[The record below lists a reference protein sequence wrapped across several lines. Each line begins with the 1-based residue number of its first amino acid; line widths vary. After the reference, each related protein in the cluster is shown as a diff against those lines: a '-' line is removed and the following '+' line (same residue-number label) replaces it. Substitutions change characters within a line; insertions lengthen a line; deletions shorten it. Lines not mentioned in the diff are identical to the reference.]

1 MLIDPH
7 SKQISLSPDKNNY
20 TEDEFHE
27 TLKLLIDNNNTTN
40 IKTKKRK
47 QTEPEYWTDSDNDD
61 WPKYDHKNEY
71 PYDPTIKV
79 PAEQRQRNVINLEE
93 TAKKTNK
100 QQRQSKRVKLV
111 GNVPV
116 TPMERLN
123 YAIAFKKSKPR
134 AHSIGGRKTKR
145 KTKDKTKSKTKRNK
159 GGSGNKSTNKRTNK
173 RTNKDTN
180 KLYITKD
187 GMYLLPGTR
196 KLNHYVVEVED
207 PNAEEG
213 SLNNMAKIRGPNPTP
228 VYNPNTGVFK

>member
-47 QTEPEYWTDSDNDD
+47 QTEPEYWSDSDNDD

-79 PAEQRQRNVINLEE
+79 PAEQRNVINLEE

>member
-79 PAEQRQRNVINLEE
+79 PAEQRNVINLEE